1 MNLNYWH
8 AQFESST
15 PTRANMV
22 NSVQMQ
28 HVTNEEE
35 VLSDTFACLG
45 PPLPLGE
52 KRRGL
57 CYTILPTWRCY
68 QQRFGNI
75 ERVLLESEFG
85 IVRVPNHPQWLGFRD
100 VVKVHGKALSRD
112 TRVTRL
118 DSLNDLTRPS
128 LRNHRPKRGS
138 STHTDIAHRRS

>member
-52 KRRGL
+52 KCRGL
-57 CYTILPTWRCY
+57 CYTILPMWRRAISVLLLLLATTLLAQDVTLAVVLARLHQHLRDYADLLPATVAVEPY

-75 ERVLLESEFG
+75 ERVLLE
-85 IVRVPNHPQWLGFRD
+85 I
-100 VVKVHGKALSRD
+100 
-112 TRVTRL
+112 
-118 DSLNDLTRPS
+118 
-128 LRNHRPKRGS
+128 
-138 STHTDIAHRRS
+138 